1 MPDPA
6 SEFPL
11 RGRVAMVTGGSR
23 GIGRGIAELLAAQG
37 AAVAIGFRDQVDL
50 AAGVV
55 AAIDATGGRAW
66 AAPCDVSD
74 ETSVTTFVEHAVAAL
89 GDVDIL
95 VNNAGIARDT
105 HIVMTDRARWDE
117 VLGINLDGAFLCVRA
132 VVRGMLLRGWG
143 RIINVSSPS
152 AAMPLAGQ
160 AAYAASKAGLEG
172 FTRGLSRDLAAKG
185 VLVNAVS
192 PGMIDTDMLTRMPA
206 AARDGHLKAV
216 ALGRVG
222 TPREVAELVAFLAS
236 ERASYITGQVIAVDG
251 GLR

>member
-1 MPDPA
+1 MPDPE
-6 SEFPL
+6 SELPL

-37 AAVAIGFRDQVDL
+37 AAVAIGFRDQADL

-55 AAIDATGGRAW
+55 AAIDETGGRAW
-66 AAPCDVSD
+66 AGACDISD
-74 ETSVTTFVEHAVAAL
+74 DSSVTTFVAHAVAAL
-89 GDVDIL
+89 GDIDIL
-95 VNNAGIARDT
+95 VNNAGISRDS

-117 VLGINLDGAFLCVRA
+117 VLGINLDGAFHCARA
-132 VVRGMLLRGWG
+132 VVRGMLLRRWG

-172 FTRGLSRDLAAKG
+172 FTRALSRDLAARG
-185 VLVNAVS
+185 VLVNAVA
-192 PGMIDTDMLTRMPA
+192 PGMIETDMLTRMPA
-206 AARDGHLKAV
+206 AARDGYLAAV
-216 ALGRVG
+216 AVGRVG
-222 TPREVAELVAFLAS
+222 TPREVADLVAFLAS
-236 ERASYITGQVIAVDG
+236 DRASYITGQVIAVDG

>member
-74 ETSVTTFVEHAVAAL
+74 EASITTFVEHAVAAL

-95 VNNAGIARDT
+95 VNNAGVARDT

-132 VVRGMLLRGWG
+132 VVRGMLLRRWG

-192 PGMIDTDMLTRMPA
+192 PGMIETDMLTRMPA
-206 AARDGHLKAV
+206 AARDGYLKAV

-222 TPREVAELVAFLAS
+222 TPQEVAELVAFLAS